1 MQNNLPLGK
10 AILRLTVRFSP
21 FLPGAGISLA
31 KVWKEC
37 IMKAKEV
44 TAMKIAICDDSA
56 VDRDYTA
63 GMVEAWARDRGILLI
78 LRKFPSAEA
87 FLFQYAEEKDWDI
100 LLLDIEMGALD
111 GVSMA
116 KTVRKENEAVQ
127 IVFLTGYSDYIAE
140 GYEVAALHY
149 LMKPIKSEKLRVVLD
164 RAAEK
169 RKQQDRCLN
178 LELSGEMVRLPF
190 YEIRYLE
197 VRQNYV
203 TLHAKREYTVKRTL
217 GEFEKELDQRFFRV
231 GRSIILNLKD
241 VRRVTR
247 TEVRLSDGTVLP
259 LPRGAYEPL
268 NRAIIE
274 RT

>member
-1 MQNNLPLGK
+1 
-10 AILRLTVRFSP
+10 
-21 FLPGAGISLA
+21 
-31 KVWKEC
+31 
-37 IMKAKEV
+37 
-44 TAMKIAICDDSA
+44 MKIAICDDSA

-63 GMVEAWARDRGILLI
+63 GMAEAWARDRGILLI

-231 GRSIILNLKD
+231 GRSLILNLKD

>member
-1 MQNNLPLGK
+1 
-10 AILRLTVRFSP
+10 
-21 FLPGAGISLA
+21 
-31 KVWKEC
+31 
-37 IMKAKEV
+37 
-44 TAMKIAICDDSA
+44 MKIAICDDSA

-63 GMVEAWARDRGILLI
+63 GMVETWARDRGILLI

-231 GRSIILNLKD
+231 GRSLILNLKD

>member
-1 MQNNLPLGK
+1 
-10 AILRLTVRFSP
+10 
-21 FLPGAGISLA
+21 
-31 KVWKEC
+31 
-37 IMKAKEV
+37 
-44 TAMKIAICDDSA
+44 MKIAICDDSA

-63 GMVEAWARDRGILLI
+63 GMVEAWARNRGILLI

-203 TLHAKREYTVKRTL
+203 TLHAKRDYTVKRTL

-231 GRSIILNLKD
+231 GRSLILNLKD